1 MDIKGVFRA
10 PDAQDYKHQKIE
22 NTKDQGK
29 KKHDK
34 EDEKKKKK
42 KDEKIDSI
50 FSHLA
55 ENIGSYDEI

>member
-29 KKHDK
+29 KKQDK

-42 KDEKIDSI
+42 KDEKLDSI
-50 FSHLA
+50 FSNLA
-55 ENIGSYDEI
+55 ENLGSYDDI